1 MASPL
6 HGVPSPESPFQRRDA
21 GSRRSTWSSFGV
33 SVAVHAVV
41 LLGAAFGLSLPA
53 RPGNPRVGAV
63 TPIEPEPDIV
73 WIIGDPPPPQAPP
86 REDVPEAPSTGPVPQ
101 VALVRPTLGDTGGD
115 RGAEI
120 ALPSLPSGGPPGGTR
135 AERLQPALTDPRIW
149 APLPPEF
156 RTLTPAQREELLIA
170 GRLSAWNDSV
180 AATAA
185 AGAAWRDW
193 TYTDGDGD
201 RWGVAD
207 GQLFLGDVVI
217 PFPMTFSGGAGD
229 RAYMRDFAEMQRQ
242 GANALI
248 QQSVRE
254 RQDAIRA
261 RRDRE
266 RAEQARADSART
278 TPR

>member
-1 MASPL
+1 MTPPSAGTAPL
-6 HGVPSPESPFQRRDA
+6 TPPAHRGSL
-21 GSRRSTWSSFGV
+21 GSRRVTWSSFGV
-33 SVAVHAVV
+33 SVAIHALI
-41 LLGAAFGLSLPA
+41 LLGAAFGLALPSA
-53 RPGNPRVGAV
+53 RNSAVVRAV
-63 TPIEPEPDIV
+63 TPADQDSEIV
-73 WIIGDPPPPQAPP
+73 WIVGGSPPPPASARPDEP
-86 REDVPEAPSTGPVPQ
+86 AALTTGPAPQ
-101 VALVRPTLGDTGGD
+101 VIVVRPSIGDTGP
-115 RGAEI
+115 EI
-120 ALPSLPSGGPPGGTR
+120 TLPSLTGPGRPGETP

-180 AATAA
+180 AAAVAA
-185 AGAAWRDW
+185 DAAFRDW
-193 TYTDGDGD
+193 TFTDGDGG

-207 GQLFLGDVVI
+207 GQLFLGDIAI
-217 PFPMTFSGGAGD
+217 PFPMTFSGSADD

-254 RQDAIRA
+254 RQEAIRA

-266 RAEQARADSART
+266 RAEQQARTDSTGT

>member
-1 MASPL
+1 
-6 HGVPSPESPFQRRDA
+6 
-21 GSRRSTWSSFGV
+21 V
-33 SVAVHAVV
+33 SVAVHAV
-41 LLGAAFGLSLPA
+41 LLFGAALGLSLPA
-53 RPGNPRVGAV
+53 PDNSPVVRAV
-63 TPIEPEPDIV
+63 TPADRGADIV
-73 WIIGDPPPPQAPP
+73 WIVGVAPPPQASV
-86 REDVPEAPSTGPVPQ
+86 RPEEPQALTTGPVPQ
-101 VALVRPTLGDTGGD
+101 VIVVRPSIGDTGP
-115 RGAEI
+115 EI
-120 ALPSLPSGGPPGGTR
+120 ALPSLTGPGRPGETP
-135 AERLQPALTDPRIW
+135 AERLQPALSDPRIW

-180 AATAA
+180 AAAVAA
-185 AGAAWRDW
+185 DAAFRDW
-193 TYTDGDGD
+193 TVTTGDGD

-217 PFPMTFSGGAGD
+217 PFPMTFSGSASD

-254 RQDAIRA
+254 RQEAIRA

-266 RAEQARADSART
+266 RADQARADSSRT